1 MKTAVYQIHKAGGPA
16 YLVCVRMPSLQDAY
30 SLELRL
36 KMHAGAGKEVK
47 LLGHFDHVHA
57 AIGQDEAEALILG
70 DGRPATGAVFT
81 IEELVDRVLRAAVCP
96 KIAFTTD
103 LQ

>member
-1 MKTAVYQIHKAGGPA
+1 MKTAVYQVHVAGGPA

-36 KMHAGAGKEVK
+36 KMHAGPGKEVK

-57 AIGQDEAEALILG
+57 AIGQDEAEAVILG
-70 DGRPATGAVFT
+70 DGRPETGAVFT
-81 IEELVDRVLRAAVCP
+81 IEELVDRVLLRC
-96 KIAFTTD
+96 T
-103 LQ
+103 Q